1 MNESEL
7 AEDGL
12 YLDEDEP
19 LSSKTHKGPGA
30 DHSAQVNVS
39 RLAMWRQ
46 LARYAGKYPLL
57 MWSIAILAVI
67 TAAMDISF
75 PLVTRALVD
84 AIAESPEEVNLLN
97 YALMYGG
104 ATCGI
109 VLCIGGFIRL
119 GGRLQT
125 HLTHDIRRDAFA
137 NLQRLSFSYYD
148 HRPVGWLMARMT
160 ADCERL
166 SDILVWGWLDLVW
179 GITLMMAIIV
189 TMLILNASVAAVV
202 LSVLPILVIVSLLFQ
217 SRLLASARITRALN
231 SRVTAG
237 YNEAITGVLTSKAF
251 VREDCNQQEF
261 ENLTSRLEQSSV
273 RNITYGAIYLPV
285 VITLGSLAVGLAMVF
300 GGFSTIGGAISIG
313 TLIAILAIARQMF
326 EPVEEISG
334 RFAELQMAQASAE
347 RVLSLINEVPDIVE
361 DSGQVVDMS
370 DSKIEHIE
378 LENVH
383 FAYGSGQAVID
394 HINLS
399 VNRGETIAIVGHT
412 GCGKSTLVNL
422 ICRFYEPTSGK
433 VLING
438 VDYRQLGLDWL
449 QSSLG
454 MILQQPHV
462 FSGTVRE
469 NIRYGRLDASD
480 VDVEEAARI
489 ADAHDFII
497 DLPCGYET
505 QTGEGGTRLS
515 SGQKQLLSLARAV
528 LSDPEILVMDEA
540 TSSIDTQTE
549 QRIQRGMNAVFQGRI
564 AFVIAHRLAT
574 IRDANRILVLHEGR
588 ILEDGSHAQL
598 MAADGRYR
606 SMVEMQ
612 SLAQST
618 QGLQATIAR

>member
-7 AEDGL
+7 AEEGL
-12 YLDEDEP
+12 YLDEDKQI
-19 LSSKTHKGPGA
+19 SRAAHSKNAGNVEET
-30 DHSAQVNVS
+30 NVS
-39 RLAMWRQ
+39 RLDMWRQ
-46 LARYAGKYPLL
+46 LARYAMHYPLL
-57 MWSIAILAVI
+57 LCSIALLAVV
-67 TAAMDISF
+67 TAAMDLTF
-75 PLVTRALVD
+75 PLVTRAVID
-84 AIAESPEEVNLLN
+84 AIAESPDDVSLVK
-97 YALMYGG
+97 YALMYFG

-109 VLCIGGFIRL
+109 SLCIAGFIRL

-125 HLTHDIRRDAFA
+125 HLTHDIRREAFA

-160 ADCERL
+160 ADCDRL
-166 SDILVWGWLDLVW
+166 SRILVWGWLDLVW
-179 GITLMMAIIV
+179 GVTLMIAIIV
-189 TMLILNASVAAVV
+189 TMFILSANIAAVV
-202 LSVLPILVIVSLLFQ
+202 LSVLPILILISLVFQ
-217 SRLLASARITRALN
+217 KRLLVSARVTRALN
-231 SRVTAG
+231 SRITAS

-251 VREDCNQQEF
+251 VREDINQRDF
-261 ENLTSRLEQSSV
+261 ETLTSRLAQSSV

-285 VITLGSLAVGLAMVF
+285 VITLGSLAIGLAMIF
-300 GGFSTIGGAISIG
+300 GGYSMIGGVMSVG

-347 RVLSLINEVPDIVE
+347 RVLSLINEVPEIVE
-361 DSGQVVDMS
+361 NPQCVVDMC
-370 DSKIEHIE
+370 DSRVDHIE

-383 FAYGSGQAVID
+383 FAYASGQPVIEN
-394 HINLS
+394 INLT
-399 VNRGETIAIVGHT
+399 VQRGETIAIVGHT
-412 GCGKSTLVNL
+412 GCGKSTLVNV

-469 NIRYGRLDASD
+469 NIRYGRLDATD
-480 VDVEEAARI
+480 FDVEEAARS
-489 ADAHDFII
+489 ADAHDFITE
-497 DLPCGYET
+497 LPNGYET
-505 QTGEGGTRLS
+505 HTGEGGTRLS
-515 SGQKQLLSLARAV
+515 SGQKQLLSLARAI

-540 TSSIDTQTE
+540 TSSIDTHTE
-549 QRIQRGMNAVFQGRI
+549 QRIQRGMNAVFKGRI

-574 IRDANRILVLHEGR
+574 IRDASRILVLHEGR
-588 ILEDGSHAQL
+588 IIQDGSHAKL
-598 MAADGRYR
+598 MATDGRYR

-618 QGLQATIAR
+618 RAL

>member
-12 YLDEDEP
+12 YLDENKQ
-19 LSSKTHKGPGA
+19 SSIPQRHGNSTGKAAAG
-30 DHSAQVNVS
+30 DVS
-39 RLAMWRQ
+39 RLDMWRQ
-46 LARYAGKYPLL
+46 LARYAGNYPLL
-57 MWSIAILAVI
+57 LWTIAILAVI
-67 TAAMDISF
+67 TAALDLSF
-75 PLVTRALVD
+75 PLVTRAVID
-84 AIAESPEEVNLLN
+84 AIAESPHEVNLFK

-104 ATCGI
+104 ATFGI
-109 VLCIGGFIRL
+109 ALCIAGFIRV

-166 SDILVWGWLDLVW
+166 SDILVWGWLDLIW
-179 GITLMMAIIV
+179 GVTLMVAIIV
-189 TMLILNASVAAVV
+189 TMVILNASVAAVV
-202 LSVLPILVIVSLLFQ
+202 LSVLPVLVVVSLLFQ
-217 SRLLASARITRALN
+217 KRLLVSARVTRSIN
-231 SRVTAG
+231 SRITAS

-251 VREDCNQQEF
+251 VREDSNQQEF
-261 ENLTSRLEQSSV
+261 GYLTSRLAQSSV
-273 RNITYGAIYLPV
+273 RNLTYGAIYLPV
-285 VITLGSLAVGLAMVF
+285 VVTLGSLAIGLAMIF
-300 GGFSTIGGAISIG
+300 GGYSMIGGAISTG
-313 TLIAILAIARQMF
+313 TLIAILAIARQMY

-361 DSGQVVDMS
+361 DAKGGANMGDSQVH
-370 DSKIEHIE
+370 EIE

-383 FAYGSGQAVID
+383 FSYASGQPVID
-394 HINLS
+394 GINLT
-399 VNRGETIAIVGHT
+399 VHRGETIAIVGHT

-422 ICRFYEPTSGK
+422 VCRFYEPTSGK

-449 QSSLG
+449 QSNLG

-469 NIRYGRLDASD
+469 NIRYGRLNATDD
-480 VDVEEAARI
+480 EVEDAARS
-489 ADAHDFII
+489 ADAHDFITE
-497 DLPCGYET
+497 LPDGYET

-515 SGQKQLLSLARAV
+515 SGQKQLLSLARAI

-549 QRIQRGMNAVFQGRI
+549 QRIQRGMNTVFKGRI

-574 IRDANRILVLHEGR
+574 IRDASRILVLDKGR
-588 ILEDGSHAQL
+588 IIEQGSHAEL
-598 MAADGRYR
+598 MAAGGRYR

-618 QGLQATIAR
+618 RVLRSSA

>member
-7 AEDGL
+7 AEEGL
-12 YLDEDEP
+12 YLDEDKQI
-19 LSSKTHKGPGA
+19 SRAAHSKNAGNVEETK
-30 DHSAQVNVS
+30 VS
-39 RLAMWRQ
+39 RLDMWRQ
-46 LARYAGKYPLL
+46 LARYAMHYPLL
-57 MWSIAILAVI
+57 LCSIALLAVV
-67 TAAMDISF
+67 TAAMDLTF
-75 PLVTRALVD
+75 PLVTRAVID
-84 AIAESPEEVNLLN
+84 AIAESPDDVSLFK
-97 YALMYGG
+97 YALMYFG
-104 ATCGI
+104 ATCVI
-109 VLCIGGFIRL
+109 SLCIAGFIRL

-125 HLTHDIRRDAFA
+125 HLTHDIRREAFA

-160 ADCERL
+160 ADCDRL
-166 SDILVWGWLDLVW
+166 SRILVWGWLDLVW
-179 GITLMMAIIV
+179 GVTLMIAIIV
-189 TMLILNASVAAVV
+189 TMFILSANIAAVV
-202 LSVLPILVIVSLLFQ
+202 LSVLPILILISLVFQ
-217 SRLLASARITRALN
+217 KRLLVSARVTRALN
-231 SRVTAG
+231 SRITAS

-251 VREDCNQQEF
+251 VREDINQRDF
-261 ENLTSRLEQSSV
+261 ETLTSRLAQSSV

-285 VITLGSLAVGLAMVF
+285 VITLGSLAIGLAMIF
-300 GGFSTIGGAISIG
+300 GGYSMIGGVMSVG

-347 RVLSLINEVPDIVE
+347 RVLSLINEVPEIVE
-361 DSGQVVDMS
+361 NPQCVVDMC
-370 DSKIEHIE
+370 DSRVDHIE

-383 FAYGSGQAVID
+383 FAYASGQPVIEN
-394 HINLS
+394 INLT
-399 VNRGETIAIVGHT
+399 VQRGETIAIVGHT
-412 GCGKSTLVNL
+412 GCGKSTLVNV

-469 NIRYGRLDASD
+469 NIRYGRLDATD
-480 VDVEEAARI
+480 FDVEEAARS
-489 ADAHDFII
+489 ADAHDFITE
-497 DLPCGYET
+497 LPNGYET
-505 QTGEGGTRLS
+505 HTGEGGTRLS
-515 SGQKQLLSLARAV
+515 SGQKQLLSLARAI

-540 TSSIDTQTE
+540 TSSIDTHTE
-549 QRIQRGMNAVFQGRI
+549 QRIQRGMNAVFKGRI

-574 IRDANRILVLHEGR
+574 IRDASRILVLHEGR
-588 ILEDGSHAQL
+588 IIQDGSHAKL
-598 MAADGRYR
+598 MATDGRYR

-618 QGLQATIAR
+618 RAL